1 MKPMLWEPT
10 QMQMFRDHWWA
21 NLPTNAK
28 KNIVR
33 RAERSE
39 ARAKPQAV
47 SNGYVCPKCFKRYP
61 TAQLRLACRRGH
73 EGIIDDG

>member
-10 QMQMFRDHWWA
+10 QMQVFRDHWWA

-47 SNGYVCPKCFKRYP
+47 SNGYRCTCFKLYP
-61 TAQLRLACRRGH
+61 TPEERKACRSAHARS
-73 EGIIDDG
+73 E